1 MMRMRFGVNYTPSH
15 GWFHFWLD
23 PDWPSVEEDMRRIR
37 NLGMDHVRVFPVWPY
52 LQPNRTWI
60 NRKAIADVRRMVHI
74 AGEQG
79 MDAYV
84 DVFQGHLSSFDFLPS
99 WLVTWH
105 RGNMFEDADAVKAEK
120 TLVAELYGELAQ
132 EPSFRGLTLGNELNQ
147 FSDRPHPAKMA
158 TSSRRID
165 AWLADL
171 LAVVDRR
178 KHVAL
183 HSEND
188 GVWYLDHHPFTPVQ
202 AANLGDMT
210 TIHSWVFNGT
220 AQGYG
225 AMSEECTAHALYL
238 AELSRA
244 FARNPDRPVW
254 LQEVGAPQ
262 NVLEAEQ
269 TPEFCRDTIAKAAQC
284 PNLWGV
290 TWWCSHD
297 VDSRMSDFPPFEH
310 ALGLFDEHGNI
321 KPIGR
326 AFAEMAEEYR
336 DKPAAGGNDAAVVIE
351 VDENGNPLNRG
362 ACGPGGSIFER
373 WMRLHAEGARPT
385 LVTSATARDGEA
397 LRRLGVTRLETD
409 DEPHGAKYYTAVSD
423 SSFAELD
430 AR

>member
-1 MMRMRFGVNYTPSH
+1 MRFGVNYTPSH

-158 TSSRRID
+158 TSSRRIN

-254 LQEVGAPQ
+254 LQEVGARRTCSKPSRPR
-262 NVLEAEQ
+262 NFAA
-269 TPEFCRDTIAKAAQC
+269 TPLPRRRNARICGA
-284 PNLWGV
+284 
-290 TWWCSHD
+290 SH
-297 VDSRMSDFPPFEH
+297 
-310 ALGLFDEHGNI
+310 G
-321 KPIGR
+321 
-326 AFAEMAEEYR
+326 
-336 DKPAAGGNDAAVVIE
+336 
-351 VDENGNPLNRG
+351 
-362 ACGPGGSIFER
+362 
-373 WMRLHAEGARPT
+373 GARMT
-385 LVTSATARDGEA
+385 W
-397 LRRLGVTRLETD
+397 TR
-409 DEPHGAKYYTAVSD
+409 V
-423 SSFAELD
+423 
-430 AR
+430 